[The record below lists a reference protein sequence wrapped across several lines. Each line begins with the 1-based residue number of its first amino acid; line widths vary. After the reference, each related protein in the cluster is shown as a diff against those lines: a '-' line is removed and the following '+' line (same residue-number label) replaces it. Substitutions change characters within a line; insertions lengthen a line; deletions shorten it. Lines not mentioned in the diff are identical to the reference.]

1 MCVHVSSAG
10 QRTHD
15 RAGGQ
20 AYFPASQDIRGHG
33 RAGVLPARRTASGRP
48 YGLRAELD
56 RGLGTSAAERPRRPA
71 CNGRVPSQAQRP
83 HWKQQRRIVEEFAMA
98 KAIANLEFIE
108 EMGGGR
114 NFLQPQFTALPDSV
128 VADEVATL
136 VVAHQDRRARFG
148 FELLP
153 PPCRK
158 PGWEWLVL
166 KGQR

>member
-1 MCVHVSSAG
+1 
-10 QRTHD
+10 
-15 RAGGQ
+15 
-20 AYFPASQDIRGHG
+20 
-33 RAGVLPARRTASGRP
+33 
-48 YGLRAELD
+48 
-56 RGLGTSAAERPRRPA
+56 
-71 CNGRVPSQAQRP
+71 
-83 HWKQQRRIVEEFAMA
+83 MA

-114 NFLQPQFTALPDSV
+114 NFLQPQVTALPDSV

>member
-1 MCVHVSSAG
+1 MLHEGLTTG
-10 QRTHD
+10 QAAKYISRHPKTFEAMD
-15 RAGGQ
+15 RAG
-20 AYFPASQDIRGHG
+20 
-33 RAGVLPARRTASGRP
+33 VVPARRTASGGATGCERTWDH
-48 YGLRAELD
+48 Y
-56 RGLGTSAAERPRRPA
+56 LGTTAAERPRRTMCYGGVSSP
-71 CNGRVPSQAQRP
+71 AQRP
-83 HWKQQRRIVEEFAMA
+83 DGKKQRRIVEEFAMA